1 MNGVNGQGLSL
12 IPLLG
17 TSSHTSRILIIFT
30 DIACK
35 GQNILGLSVT
45 KKTDGDFLPD
55 LCTPQAVFSLI
66 LVGELLSFS
75 FVVIDLGFTQFEWAH
90 FGAVSFLV
98 QWIVLASAACL
109 CPLRPWLKHQIGLVA
124 GTVSY
129 GIVLLLTAVFTL
141 LGQWLSAQ
149 NFFKNNMTVLENL
162 MISAIFAGVV
172 LRYFYLQQQ
181 LHNREQAELQ
191 ARIQALQ
198 SRIRPHFL
206 FNSMNSIVSLIDID
220 PKAAEKM
227 VLDLAQLFRA
237 SLSELSIVSLEDEVK
252 LCKQFVSI
260 EKTRLGDRL
269 ELDWQISMG
278 EKPVEIPSLLLQP
291 LIENAIYHGVQPLPE
306 GGTVTVKID
315 VGDQYVNI
323 DVRNPFTAPTAIS
336 QDDSKNNGMALENIY
351 HRLQAHYDDLANIES
366 SQNNNEFS
374 ISIRY
379 PIHYIKK

>member
-1 MNGVNGQGLSL
+1 M
-12 IPLLG
+12 
-17 TSSHTSRILIIFT
+17 
-30 DIACK
+30 
-35 GQNILGLSVT
+35 
-45 KKTDGDFLPD
+45 
-55 LCTPQAVFSLI
+55 
-66 LVGELLSFS
+66 SFS
-75 FVVIDLGFTQFEWAH
+75 FVVIDQGFTQFEWAH

-109 CPLRPWLKHQIGLVA
+109 CPLRPWLKNQMGLVA

-162 MISAIFAGVV
+162 MIAAIFAGVV

-237 SLSELSIVSLEDEVK
+237 SLSELSIVSLEHELK

-269 ELDWQISMG
+269 NVDWNVSIE
-278 EKPVEIPSLLLQP
+278 EKPIEIPSLLLQP

-306 GGTVTVKID
+306 GGTVTVKIELD
-315 VGDQYVNI
+315 DGFVNI
-323 DVRNPFTAPTAIS
+323 EVRNPFVPPATTS
-336 QDDSKNNGMALENIY
+336 QDESKNNGMALENIH

-379 PIHYIKK
+379 PIHYIKE